1 MDPVELAALL
11 GLPEL
16 PAGLEAVEVELDRAV
31 VVARDEIEQPARRV
45 VLGGGKRLRPA
56 LALGSAVAATGRAGE
71 AVVDPAVVADPAV
84 VVGATAVELVQAGSL
99 VHDDIMD
106 EAGERRGVP
115 TINAKEGPSQ
125 ALLVGDFLLA
135 RAGQLAATVNQR
147 VAALLASAITDLCL
161 GQSAEVATLFDVDRS
176 VSAYEDSIR
185 GKTAALFRASCE
197 IGAAAAGVPD
207 GAITA
212 LATYGTAFGMAFQIV
227 DDVLDLVS
235 TAEALGKP
243 VGNDIREGVYSLP
256 VLLALQGPGGAA
268 LRARLGRRPDDAE
281 VAHALTLVRRS
292 DGVAAS
298 LERARAYNEQ
308 AVVALGALP
317 AGPAREG
324 LAALPDAY
332 LDWVLDAKAPGL
344 VTGAATPAG
353 R

>member
-1 MDPVELAALL
+1 MTPAELAALL

-16 PAGLEAVEVELDRAV
+16 PRGLDAVEIELDRAIV
-31 VVARDEIEQPARRV
+31 VERAEIEDPARRM

-56 LALGSAVAATGRAGE
+56 LALGCAAAATGRGDR
-71 AVVDPAVVADPAV
+71 AVVDPAV

-135 RAGQLAATVNQR
+135 RAGQLAAGVNQL
-147 VAALLASAITDLCL
+147 VAAYLATAIADLCI
-161 GQSAEVATLFDVDRS
+161 GQSAEVATLFDTHRS
-176 VSAYEDSIR
+176 EAAYEDSIR

-197 IGAAAAGVPD
+197 IGAAAADVPD
-207 GAITA
+207 DLVSA
-212 LATYGTAFGMAFQIV
+212 LAAYGTAFGMAFQII

-256 VLLALQGPGGAA
+256 VLIALTGPDGAA
-268 LRARLGRRPDDAE
+268 LRSLLGHRPDEDD
-281 VAHALTLVRRS
+281 VAHALTLVRAS
-292 DGVAAS
+292 SGVADALDRARACNEEAAAS
-298 LERARAYNEQ
+298 LAP
-308 AVVALGALP
+308 LP
-317 AGPAREG
+317 AGPARDG
-324 LAALPDAY
+324 LAALPGTY
-332 LDWVLDAKAPGL
+332 LDWALESKAPDL
-344 VTGAATPAG
+344 MRAPAG
-353 R
+353 S

>member
-31 VVARDEIEQPARRV
+31 VVTRDEIEQPARRV

-56 LALGSAVAATGRAGE
+56 LALGCAAAATGRDGD
-71 AVVDPAVVADPAV
+71 AVVDPDVVL
-84 VVGATAVELVQAGSL
+84 GATAVELVQAGSL

-135 RAGQLAATVNQR
+135 RAGQLAATVNQD
-147 VAALLASAITDLCL
+147 VAGLLAAAIADLCI

-185 GKTAALFRASCE
+185 GKTAALFRAACE
-197 IGAAAAGVPD
+197 IGAAAAEVPD
-207 GAITA
+207 GAVAA
-212 LATYGTAFGMAFQIV
+212 LATYGTAFGMAFQVV

-256 VLLALQGPGGAA
+256 VLLALQGPDGAA
-268 LRARLGRRPDDAE
+268 LGARLGHRPDEDE
-281 VAHALTLVRRS
+281 VAHALALVRGS
-292 DGVAAS
+292 DGVAAA
-298 LERARAYNEQ
+298 LERAREFNAE
-308 AVVALGALP
+308 AVAALSELP
-317 AGPAREG
+317 PGPARDG

-332 LDWVLDAKAPGL
+332 LDWVLDAKAPDL
-344 VTGAATPAG
+344 VAGAATAAG

>member
-16 PAGLEAVEVELDRAV
+16 PRGLDAVEVELDRAV
-31 VVARDEIEQPARRV
+31 VVDRQEIEQPARRV

-56 LALGSAVAATGRAGE
+56 LSLGCAAAATGRDGD
-71 AVVDPAVVADPAV
+71 AVVDPAV

-115 TINAKEGPSQ
+115 TINSVEGPSQ

-135 RAGQLAATVNQR
+135 RAGQLAAGVNR
-147 VAALLASAITDLCL
+147 SVAAYLASAIADLCV
-161 GQSAEVATLFDVDRS
+161 GQSAEVATLFDPDRT
-176 VSAYEDSIR
+176 VTAYEDSIR
-185 GKTAALFRASCE
+185 GKTAALFRAACE
-197 IGAAAAGVPD
+197 IGAAAADVD
-207 GAITA
+207 DVTVEA
-212 LATYGTAFGMAFQIV
+212 LAAYGTAFGMAFQVV

-256 VLLALQGPGGAA
+256 VLIALAGPDGGA
-268 LRARLGRRPDDAE
+268 LRARLGHRPDEDE
-281 VAHALTLVRRS
+281 VAHALALVRAS
-292 DGVAAS
+292 TGVAEA
-298 LERARAYNEQ
+298 LDAARAHNEV
-308 AVVALGALP
+308 AVAALDPLP
-317 AGPAREG
+317 AGPARDG

-332 LDWVLDAKAPGL
+332 LDWVLDAKAPDM
-344 VTGAATPAG
+344 VSGAAVG